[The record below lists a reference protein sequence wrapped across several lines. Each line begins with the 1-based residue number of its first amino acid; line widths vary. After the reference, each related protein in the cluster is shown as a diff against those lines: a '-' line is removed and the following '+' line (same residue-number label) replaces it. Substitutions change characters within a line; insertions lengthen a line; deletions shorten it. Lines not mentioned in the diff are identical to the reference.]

1 VDSGVARHQVNR
13 HESRVRDW
21 HPKLSADLKLVN
33 VMLAKVNVVFS
44 VVFLNVRIYKRVTVN
59 EPIVEASNQKCQLET
74 SGPVNDRIAD
84 QGTLGH

>member
-1 VDSGVARHQVNR
+1 M
-13 HESRVRDW
+13 RDW

-33 VMLAKVNVVFS
+33 VMLAKVNVVIC
-44 VVFLNVRIYKRVTVN
+44 VVILNVRIYKRVTVN

-84 QGTLGH
+84 QGTLGN

>member
-1 VDSGVARHQVNR
+1 M
-13 HESRVRDW
+13 RDW

-84 QGTLGH
+84 QLSLIHI